1 MRKILCIGLG
11 VLIVGLSCLAAR
23 QKNEGSG
30 LSDIDVNLHFRSL
43 QPGEIVR
50 VSVSSERAVKQA
62 EVLFLG
68 KTYVMGHGQNPDLW
82 LAFFGLDLGIDPGTY
97 PVEISLLF
105 DDGSHQNLKREILVR
120 AKEFP
125 LRKLWVKQE
134 YVTPPK
140 EVLDRIQWES
150 ELLGQIL
157 SIFTLQ
163 WFGEGEFIVPSE
175 GEANDNFGER
185 RIFNNEPRSP
195 HSGVDISSPYG
206 APVRASNSGR
216 VVLAKD
222 LYFAGQTVI
231 IDHGLGV
238 FTQYLHFS
246 KILTKRGDFVRKGD
260 VIGEIGATGRVTGPH
275 LHWGVRVS
283 GSRVDPFSLLHLN
296 WGQDTFSLISTAKDL
311 EYRLFLCLK
320 QRIQ

>member
-1 MRKILCIGLG
+1 MRKVLCV
-11 VLIVGLSCLAAR
+11 VLAVLMVGLLILAER
-23 QKNEGSG
+23 QKADRSQF
-30 LSDIDVNLHFRSL
+30 SDIGVSLDFRSL

-50 VSVSSERAVKQA
+50 VSVSGKRAVKQA

-68 KTYVMGHGQNPDLW
+68 KTFVMGHGQDPDIW

-105 DDGSHQNLKREILVR
+105 DDGSHQNLKREILVH

-125 LRKLWVKQE
+125 LKKLWVKQE
-134 YVTPPK
+134 YVTPPQ

-157 SIFTLQ
+157 SMFTLQ

-175 GEANDNFGER
+175 GEASDNFGER

-195 HSGVDISSPYG
+195 HSGVDFSSPYG

-222 LYFAGQTVI
+222 LYFAGKTVI

-260 VIGEIGATGRVTGPH
+260 IIGEIGATGRVTGPH
-275 LHWGVRVS
+275 LHWGVRIS

-296 WGQDTFSLISTAKDL
+296 WGQDTFSPIKI
-311 EYRLFLCLK
+311 Y
-320 QRIQ
+320 

>member
-1 MRKILCIGLG
+1 MRKVI
-11 VLIVGLSCLAAR
+11 LIVIAALIA
-23 QKNEGSG
+23 GFSG
-30 LSDIDVNLHFRSL
+30 LFAFQETDRPGLPDIDVNLDFRSL

-50 VSVSSERAVKQA
+50 VSVGGNRAIRQA

-68 KTYVMGHGQNPDLW
+68 KTYIMGHGHNPDIW
-82 LAFFGLDLGIDPGTY
+82 LAFFGLDLGLAPGTY

-105 DDGSHQNLKREILVR
+105 DDGSHQNLMREILVKD
-120 AKEFP
+120 KEFP
-125 LRKLWVKQE
+125 LKKLWVKQE
-134 YVTPPK
+134 YVTPPRD
-140 EVLDRIQWES
+140 VLDRIQWES

-157 SIFTLQ
+157 GIFTLQ
-163 WFGEGEFIVPSE
+163 WFGEGEFIIPSE

-222 LYFAGQTVI
+222 LYFAGKTVI

-246 KILTKRGDFVRKGD
+246 KILATRGDFVRKGD

-283 GSRVDPFSLLHLN
+283 GSRVDPFSLLHL
-296 WGQDTFSLISTAKDL
+296 GDVP
-311 EYRLFLCLK
+311 
-320 QRIQ
+320 